1 MKEKLYLLR
10 IIIYQANLELK
21 IYQKKA
27 EEVKCDVNF
36 KIDANRIL
44 TVTAELCENKENK
57 AKLVIEAYKGGISKN
72 EFNIIGKIGKSD
84 PKDNKLFK
92 MRDLRI
98 EMDQYYDKI
107 MNEMK
112 IMMMRKKKEMKVN
125 LI

>member
-1 MKEKLYLLR
+1 
-10 IIIYQANLELK
+10 
-21 IYQKKA
+21 
-27 EEVKCDVNF
+27 
-36 KIDANRIL
+36 
-44 TVTAELCENKENK
+44 
-57 AKLVIEAYKGGISKN
+57 
-72 EFNIIGKIGKSD
+72 
-84 PKDNKLFK
+84 